1 MTGRAGWVPTP
12 FTVRQF
18 GPYDRSTTD
27 VLRRVHDFRSRERA
41 SVKTRRTPATAV
53 AAAVIAPVV
62 LLAASPA
69 YAATVTPPPA
79 PPSVSGP
86 SGARGPSGF
95 GKGRSVAD
103 LEKAVAEARKAYD
116 AAMAAKAAAYEKL
129 LVAVSDTTPEA
140 LAAAAAG
147 KEAIAATAAH
157 TAAVKVLEEAEA
169 KLAALPDTAA
179 PEARTAA
186 EKAVADARTAV
197 GEAAAEKTAADGK
210 RAEAGKALG
219 DMRVA
224 AFRADHLAGEAV
236 KKAAADLATAEKAL
250 ADAKKEEDD
259 DGMCDGDDR
268 LVAELTGLP
277 EKVTAGS
284 TVDLTVRVTN
294 NTGEA
299 VDRAYAQVTLAP
311 GTKDLVTLFEPQ
323 YSTDASATWRDWN
336 SWGIAVNVGG
346 LKPGAHA
353 DLRLRLNP
361 AATLKDWS
369 GRVEVN
375 GWYERGDDCGANTTL
390 KLHNFRVVAA
400 PVTSPPPAPSPQG
413 GTTTPVGTTT
423 TTTTPTAGTLAR
435 TGSPDALSGLAAT
448 AGAAI
453 TLGAAAVYGTRRR
466 RSTGA

>member
-1 MTGRAGWVPTP
+1 MK
-12 FTVRQF
+12 
-18 GPYDRSTTD
+18 TT
-27 VLRRVHDFRSRERA
+27 
-41 SVKTRRTPATAV
+41 RTPATAV

-69 YAATVTPPPA
+69 YAATVSPPPA
-79 PPSVSGP
+79 PPAVSEP

-147 KEAIAATAAH
+147 KEAIAATVAH

-197 GEAAAEKTAADGK
+197 EEAAAEKTAADGK
-210 RAEAGKALG
+210 RAEAGKALD

-236 KKAAADLATAEKAL
+236 KKAAADLAAAEKAL
-250 ADAKKEEDD
+250 ADAKEEEED

-323 YSTDASATWRDWN
+323 YSTGTSATWRDWN

-353 DLRLRLNP
+353 DLRLRLSP
-361 AATLKDWS
+361 AATLRGWK
-369 GRVEVN
+369 GRIEVS
-375 GWYERGDDCGANTTL
+375 GWYERGDDCGANTTM
-390 KLHNFRVVAA
+390 KVHRFQVVAA
-400 PVTSPPPAPSPQG
+400 PAASPSPQG
-413 GTTTPVGTTT
+413 GTTTPVGATIPVGTTT
-423 TTTTPTAGTLAR
+423 TATTPTAGTLAR
-435 TGSPDALSGLAAT
+435 TGSSDALKGLALTSGAAVLLG
-448 AGAAI
+448 AGAVFA
-453 TLGAAAVYGTRRR
+453 TRRR
-466 RSTGA
+466 GTTGA